1 MVRQDI
7 EISCRPTGSG
17 PGCCTVNNKKQK
29 EDSAME
35 FLLSHWHC
43 ILPVIGIVGAMFFMR
58 DRSKD
63 KKGDYNAAHDA
74 AVIPQDNRD

>member
-1 MVRQDI
+1 MAV
-7 EISCRPTGSG
+7 S
-17 PGCCTVNNKKQK
+17 NKKQK

-43 ILPVIGIVGAMFFMR
+43 MLPVIGIVGALFFMR

-63 KKGDYNAAHDA
+63 KKGDYNADHDA
-74 AVIPQDNRD
+74 TVIPQDNSD